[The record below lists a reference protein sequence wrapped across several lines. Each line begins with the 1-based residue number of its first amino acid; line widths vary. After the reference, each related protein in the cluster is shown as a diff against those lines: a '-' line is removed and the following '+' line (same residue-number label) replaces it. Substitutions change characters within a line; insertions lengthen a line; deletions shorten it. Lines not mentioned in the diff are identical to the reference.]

1 MTLIQSLSIVKRN
14 FNFDIYS
21 FVIKIA
27 RDVNRVVELVYT
39 RPMPGFINDI
49 VCVEIA
55 DPGPIKV
62 SVVSNNIF
70 FLFKFS
76 YFFCKIDHQ
85 F

>member
-1 MTLIQSLSIVKRN
+1 MTLIQSLGFVERN

-21 FVIKIA
+21 FVIKKA
-27 RDVNRVVELVYT
+27 RDVNKAVELLII

-62 SVVSNNIF
+62 SVKFNNIF

-76 YFFCKIDHQ
+76 YFFCKIHHQ